1 MIVKTPEEI
10 KTKYGSLFSRRF
22 LVMVDKGA
30 GLAEIIEQ
38 CHARGPIEW
47 DAMNR
52 IRAKGATVSA
62 RVEGTEMRMLARL
75 GSYKAGFGASGE
87 NI

>member
-22 LVMVDKGA
+22 LVMVDRGA

-38 CHARGPIEW
+38 CHARGLIEW

-52 IRAKGATVSA
+52 IRGRKGQRSA
-62 RVEGTEMRMLARL
+62 RVEGTQTVDAGAAR
-75 GSYKAGFGASGE
+75 F
-87 NI
+87 I